1 MTRISSVEQFRQ
13 GIDNILTQQ
22 ARLNE
27 TQLQL
32 STGKKI
38 NRPSDDPSA
47 STQLLKLSTLKS
59 KTEQYNRNIESAR
72 NQLQLQESVLSS
84 VSNVLQR
91 VRELTIQANNATQS
105 NESRAAIAD
114 EIYNRID
121 ELLQYA
127 NTKDPSGEYIF
138 SGFNARSP
146 AFLEGS
152 GSYTYQGDQGERM
165 LQISEDLQVA
175 VRSNGV
181 DVFASAKTGDGRFM
195 LVTDAANQGNA
206 LVSMTSVTDAT
217 LDDYTLTFVAGTNP
231 GDPLTY
237 QVVDGGAVVVAS
249 GNYESEAVISFG
261 GVTLEIEGDPE
272 AGDAYQVNES
282 AKQDIFTTLKNLADE
297 LNAPNNSS
305 ANYAREV
312 NNLGIALASIDQ
324 ALSTNQTLRTK
335 AGNNLQVIDQRQ
347 DSNLDNLIRIETQIS
362 EIEDLD
368 FATAVS
374 ELNLQTVALQAA
386 QQSYIKIQGL
396 SLFNFLR

>member
-1 MTRISSVEQFRQ
+1 VTRISSIEQFRQ

-22 ARLNE
+22 AKLNE

-72 NQLQLQESVLSS
+72 NQLQLQDSALSS

-127 NTKDPSGEYIF
+127 NTKDPGGEYIF

-146 AFLEGS
+146 AFLES
-152 GSYTYQGDQGERM
+152 NGSYTYQGDQGERM

-175 VRSNGV
+175 VRSSGV
-181 DVFASAKTGDGRFM
+181 DVFASAKTGDGRFT
-195 LVTDAANQGNA
+195 LVTDATNQGNA
-206 LVSMTSVTDAT
+206 LVKMTSVTDAT
-217 LDDYTLTFVAGTNP
+217 LDDYTLTFNAPADP
-231 GDPLTY
+231 GASLTY
-237 QVVDGGAVVVAS
+237 EVVDSSGDAVAS
-249 GNYESEAVISFG
+249 GNYESGTTVSFG
-261 GVTLEIEGDPE
+261 GVSLEIEADPA
-272 AGDAYQVNES
+272 AGDIYEINES
-282 AKQDIFTTLKNLADE
+282 SRQDIFTTLNAVALE
-297 LNAPNNSS
+297 LDS
-305 ANYAREV
+305 ANSDSASYAREV
-312 NNLGIALASIDQ
+312 NNLSVAIASIDQ
-324 ALSTNQTLRTK
+324 ALTANQSLRTK
-335 AGNNLQVIDQRQ
+335 VGNSLQVLDQREQ
-347 DSNLDNLIRIETQIS
+347 TNFDGLIRLETQES
-362 EIEDLD
+362 ELQDLD
-368 FATAVS
+368 FAEAVS
-374 ELNLQTVALQAA
+374 RLNLQTVALQAA

>member
-1 MTRISSVEQFRQ
+1 MTRISSIEQFRQ

-22 ARLNE
+22 AKLNE

-84 VSNVLQR
+84 VTNVLQR
-91 VRELTIQANNATQS
+91 IRELTIQANNATQS

-146 AFLEGS
+146 AFIGGG

-181 DVFASAKTGDGRFM
+181 DVFASAKTGDGRFT

-217 LDDYTLTFVAGTNP
+217 LDDYTLTFVSGANSG
-231 GDPLTY
+231 GALTY
-237 QVVDGGAVVVAS
+237 QVVDSSAAIVAS
-249 GNYESEAVISFG
+249 GNYESEAAISFG
-261 GVTLEIEGDPE
+261 GVTLQVEGDPE

-282 AKQDIFTTLKNLADE
+282 AKQDIFTTLKALADE
-297 LNAPNNSS
+297 LNTPNSS
-305 ANYAREV
+305 GADYAREA
-312 NNLGIALASIDQ
+312 NNLGIALASVDQ

-335 AGNNLQVIDQRQ
+335 AGNNLQLVDQRQ

-396 SLFNFLR
+396 SLFNYLR

>member
-181 DVFASAKTGDGRFM
+181 DVFASAKTGDGRFT

-217 LDDYTLTFVAGTNP
+217 LDDYTLTFVAGANP
-231 GDPLTY
+231 GGALTY
-237 QVVDGGAVVVAS
+237 QVVDSSAAIVAS
-249 GNYESEAVISFG
+249 GNYESEAAISFG
-261 GVTLEIEGDPE
+261 GVTLQVQGDPE

-282 AKQDIFTTLKNLADE
+282 AKQDVFTTFKALADE
-297 LNAPNNSS
+297 LNTPNSS
-305 ANYAREV
+305 DADYAREV

-324 ALSTNQTLRTK
+324 ALGTNQTLRTK
-335 AGNNLQVIDQRQ
+335 VGNNLQVIDQRQ

-396 SLFNFLR
+396 SLFNYLR

>member
-13 GIDNILTQQ
+13 GIDNILSQQ

-32 STGKKI
+32 STGKRV

-47 STQLLKLSTLKS
+47 STQLLKLSTLRS

-91 VRELTIQANNATQS
+91 VRELTVQANNATQS
-105 NESRAAIAD
+105 DESRAAIAD

-127 NTKDPSGEYIF
+127 NTKDPDGEYIF
-138 SGFNARSP
+138 SGFNARSR
-146 AFLEGS
+146 AFVES
-152 GSYTYQGDQGERM
+152 GAGYTYQGDQGERM

-175 VRSNGV
+175 VRSSGV
-181 DVFASAKTGDGRFM
+181 DVFASAKTGDGRFT
-195 LVTDAANQGNA
+195 LATDAANQGNA

-217 LDDYTLTFVAGTNP
+217 LDDYTLTFAAGANP

-237 QVVDGGAVVVAS
+237 QVVDSTATVVSSGTYEAGAT
-249 GNYESEAVISFG
+249 ISFG
-261 GVTLEIEGDPE
+261 GVSLEVQADPA
-272 AGDAYQVNES
+272 AGDSFQINES
-282 AKQDIFTTLKNLADE
+282 SKQDIFTTLKALADS
-297 LNAPNNSS
+297 LNTPNDSIKD
-305 ANYAREV
+305 YAIQA
-312 NNLGIALASIDQ
+312 NNLNIALQSLDQ
-324 ALSTNQTLRTK
+324 ALVTNQTFRTK
-335 AGNNLQVIDQRQ
+335 VGNALQVLDQRTEA
-347 DSNLDNLIRIETQIS
+347 NLDNLIRIDTQIS

-368 FATAVS
+368 FASAVS

>member
-1 MTRISSVEQFRQ
+1 MEQFRQ
-13 GIDNILTQQ
+13 GIDNILSQQ

-72 NQLQLQESVLSS
+72 NQLQLQESVLNS
-84 VSNVLQR
+84 VTNVLQR
-91 VRELTIQANNATQS
+91 VRELTIQANNATQN

-127 NTKDPSGEYIF
+127 NTKDPDGEYIF
-138 SGFNARSP
+138 SGFNARSQ
-146 AFLEGS
+146 AFVES
-152 GSYTYQGDQGERM
+152 GGDYNYQGDQGERM

-175 VRSNGV
+175 VRSSGV
-181 DVFASAKTGDGRFM
+181 DVFASAKTGDGRFT
-195 LVTDAANQGNA
+195 LVTDSANQGNA

-217 LDDYTLTFVAGTNP
+217 LDDYTLTFAAGANP

-237 QVVDGGAVVVAS
+237 QVVDSGATVVAS
-249 GNYESEAVISFG
+249 GNYESEAAISFG
-261 GVTLEIEGDPE
+261 GVTLKIEGDPE
-272 AGDAYQVNES
+272 TGDAYQVNES
-282 AKQDIFTTLKNLADE
+282 AKQDIFTTLKSLADE
-297 LNAPNNSS
+297 LNAPNSS
-305 ANYAREV
+305 GADYAREV
-312 NNLGIALASIDQ
+312 NNLGMALASIDQ
-324 ALSTNQTLRTK
+324 ALSSNQTLRTK
-335 AGNNLQVIDQRQ
+335 TGNNLQVIDQRQ
-347 DSNLDNLIRIETQIS
+347 DANLDNLIRIETQIS

-374 ELNLQTVALQAA
+374 QLNLQTVALQAA

>member
-13 GIDNILTQQ
+13 GIGNILNQQ
-22 ARLNE
+22 ARVNE

-32 STGKKI
+32 STGKRV

-72 NQLQLQESVLSS
+72 NQVQLQESVLSS

-91 VRELTIQANNATQS
+91 VRELTVQANNATQS
-105 NESRAAIAD
+105 NDSRAAIAD

-127 NTKDPSGEYIF
+127 NTKDANGEYIF
-138 SGFNARSP
+138 SGFNARSQ
-146 AFLEGS
+146 AFVESAQGF
-152 GSYTYQGDQGERM
+152 TYQGDQGERM
-165 LQISEDLQVA
+165 LQISEDLQIA
-175 VRSNGV
+175 VRSSGA
-181 DVFASAKTGDGRFM
+181 DVFAGSKTGDGRFT
-195 LVTDAANQGNA
+195 LATDPANQGNA
-206 LVSMTSVTDAT
+206 LVSMTSVTGAT
-217 LDDYTLTFVAGTNP
+217 LDNYTLTFAAGANP
-231 GDPLTY
+231 GDPLAY
-237 QVVDGGAVVVAS
+237 QVVDSGAAVVAS
-249 GNYESEAVISFG
+249 GDYESGASVSFG
-261 GVTLEIEGDPE
+261 GVTLKIEGDPT
-272 AGDAYQVNES
+272 AGDAYQVNE
-282 AKQDIFTTLKNLADE
+282 ATRQDIFTTLKEIADE
-297 LNAPNNSS
+297 LNA
-305 ANYAREV
+305 ANGSGADYARES
-312 NNLGIALASIDQ
+312 NNLGMALASIDQ